1 MSGPAYAAVLVG
13 SAVADVVAANVVWRR
28 RGSTG
33 RNSLCVVLLAAA
45 AWSLAYAL
53 ELAAPSSSTVRVIGG
68 DLQYVGTTVLPP
80 AWLIFALQFTG
91 RVARVGPRL
100 LGALAVEP
108 LVVLSFLAC
117 TPTRALIQSYPPGP
131 PQPIPIPRL
140 GVGYW
145 LHFAYTNVLV
155 LIGSAILLSTML
167 RTSRLYWRQGITL
180 LIAISL
186 PLLGN
191 AMSSLDVPPFQELD
205 PTPVAVAL
213 GAWVLLIGVFRYQL
227 LDLRPVALRLVM
239 ETIRDA
245 VFVVDARNRLIDLN
259 PAAQQLLGRKPST
272 AIGRSVEML
281 LPEQAA
287 TMSNADPGTY
297 DLRFGVN
304 GSDRDLEVT
313 ITPLA
318 DPPLDAG
325 RVLMFHDVSAHRE
338 LERNLRRL
346 AYTDS
351 LTGLP
356 NRALF
361 HDRLAQA
368 LATAARHRT
377 SLAILFLD
385 LDRFKIINDSL
396 GHEIGDRILV
406 AVGHRL
412 RDCLRAEDTIARL
425 GGDEFAV
432 LLPEISAS
440 QDTRHV
446 ANKLLNVLTA
456 PQLINGHELTVDA
469 SIGVAL
475 FPEDGTDGRRLMR
488 RADAAM
494 YSAKARGGGRVET
507 FAPALGKKAKR
518 RQQLEVELRRGL
530 RTGQLR
536 LLFQPYIEL
545 SSGRVVGYEAL
556 VRWDHPRYGL
566 LCPARF
572 LPLAEDTG
580 LIEAVDRWVLD
591 EACREARRW
600 APPFAVSVNVSPAQL
615 RGGDLAQHV
624 TDILS
629 QTGLNPT
636 RLTLEL
642 NERTLFD
649 EPETLALIEDVADA
663 GVNLALDD
671 FGAGYTSLGHLRRL
685 PLTELKIDR
694 SLVLALDHDGHDV
707 PIVAAL
713 ISFAHTLGLC
723 VTAEGIERPQQLKR
737 LRGLGC
743 EYGQGFLLGRPHP
756 IPSPASR

>member
-1 MSGPAYAAVLVG
+1 
-13 SAVADVVAANVVWRR
+13 
-28 RGSTG
+28 
-33 RNSLCVVLLAAA
+33 
-45 AWSLAYAL
+45 
-53 ELAAPSSSTVRVIGG
+53 
-68 DLQYVGTTVLPP
+68 
-80 AWLIFALQFTG
+80 
-91 RVARVGPRL
+91 
-100 LGALAVEP
+100 
-108 LVVLSFLAC
+108 
-117 TPTRALIQSYPPGP
+117 
-131 PQPIPIPRL
+131 
-140 GVGYW
+140 
-145 LHFAYTNVLV
+145 
-155 LIGSAILLSTML
+155 
-167 RTSRLYWRQGITL
+167 
-180 LIAISL
+180 
-186 PLLGN
+186 
-191 AMSSLDVPPFQELD
+191 
-205 PTPVAVAL
+205 
-213 GAWVLLIGVFRYQL
+213 
-227 LDLRPVALRLVM
+227 
-239 ETIRDA
+239 
-245 VFVVDARNRLIDLN
+245 
-259 PAAQQLLGRKPST
+259 
-272 AIGRSVEML
+272 ML
-281 LPEQAA
+281 LPEEAA

-297 DLRFGVN
+297 DLRINAN
-304 GSDRDLEVT
+304 GSDRDLELT

-318 DPPLDAG
+318 GPYALDAG
-325 RVLMFHDVSAHRE
+325 RVLTFHDVSARRE

-361 HDRLAQA
+361 HDRLDQA
-368 LATAARHRT
+368 LATATRHRT
-377 SLAILFLD
+377 PLAILFLD

-396 GHEIGDRILV
+396 GHEIGDRILA

-412 RDCLRAEDTIARL
+412 RHCLRAEDTLARI

-432 LLPEISAS
+432 LLPEISAP

-446 ANKLLNVLTA
+446 ADKLLNALAA
-456 PQLINGHELTVDA
+456 PQLINGHELTVNA
-469 SIGVAL
+469 SIGVAS
-475 FPEDGTDGRRLMR
+475 FPEDGSDGRRLMR
-488 RADAAM
+488 SADAAM

-536 LLFQPYIEL
+536 LLFQPYHEL

-572 LPLAEDTG
+572 LPVAEDTG

-591 EACREARRW
+591 EACQHARLW
-600 APPFAVSVNVSPAQL
+600 APSVVVSVNVSPAQL
-615 RGGDLAQHV
+615 RGGDLAQQV

-629 QTGLNPT
+629 RTGLSPT

-649 EPETLALIEDVADA
+649 EPETLILIEDLAAA

-694 SLVLALDHDGHDV
+694 SLVLALDDDDHSV

-756 IPSPASR
+756 IPCPASR